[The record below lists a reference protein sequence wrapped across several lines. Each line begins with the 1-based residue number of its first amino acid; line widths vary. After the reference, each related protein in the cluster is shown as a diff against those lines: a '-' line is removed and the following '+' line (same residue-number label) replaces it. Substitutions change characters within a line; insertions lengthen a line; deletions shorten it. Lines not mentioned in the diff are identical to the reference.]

1 MLGVMDMLFEPKL
14 LGDVFV
20 LQLNGI
26 VVVCRFFFF
35 ANHVGW

>member
-26 VVVCRFFFF
+26 VVVSLCSFVPM
-35 ANHVGW
+35 HLVW